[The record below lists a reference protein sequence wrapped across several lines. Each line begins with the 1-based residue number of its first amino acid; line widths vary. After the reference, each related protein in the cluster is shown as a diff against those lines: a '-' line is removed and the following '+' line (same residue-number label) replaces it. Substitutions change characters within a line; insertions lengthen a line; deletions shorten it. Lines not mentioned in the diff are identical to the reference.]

1 MNELFL
7 YRTLIKPI
15 YTEKSVENMEKNRNF
30 IFKVNLK
37 TNKKNIKYV
46 VEKLFNVKV
55 NSVRTLI
62 IKGNKTKF
70 KQVPGKKSDWKKA
83 FISLKKGYDIN
94 LTNFK

>member
-1 MNELFL
+1 
-7 YRTLIKPI
+7 
-15 YTEKSVENMEKNRNF
+15 MEKNRNF